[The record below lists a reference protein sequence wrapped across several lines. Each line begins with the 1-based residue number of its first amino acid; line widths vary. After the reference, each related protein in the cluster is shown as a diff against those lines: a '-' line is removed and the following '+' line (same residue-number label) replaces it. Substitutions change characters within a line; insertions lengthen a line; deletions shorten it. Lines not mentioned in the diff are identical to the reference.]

1 MNKFIQCALAAS
13 LIAAPALSFAEDWK
27 FGIGTGFYALD
38 IDGDTGFDTN
48 LLGSVDFDASL
59 DAGEVRDVME
69 SAFGFGGFAKQG
81 DWTILLSAA
90 QMELE
95 DDVSGNVGAT
105 DIDVDVKY
113 TRGKAEL
120 AAVYNFAASGDHS
133 FGVLFGLNHTA
144 QEYEVN
150 ISGGAS
156 LSGTFDDSWTDVIVG
171 VTHSYP
177 ISPTMIWTSR
187 ADVGSE
193 GRAFID
199 TGITWVLSKS
209 WTTRLYASAT
219 QYDYESGSRGSSD
232 WYKYDATESGVGLSA
247 AYMF

>member
-1 MNKFIQCALAAS
+1 MNKLIKFALAGS

-27 FGIGTGFYALD
+27 FGIGTGLYALN

-48 LLGSVDFDASL
+48 LLGTVDFDASM
-59 DAGEVRDVME
+59 DADELREVMD

-81 DWTILLSAA
+81 DWTILFSAA

-95 DDVSGNVGAT
+95 DNVSGNVGAT
-105 DIDVDVKY
+105 DIDVDVKF
-113 TRGKAEL
+113 TGGKAEL
-120 AAVYNFAASGDHS
+120 AAVYDFAKSGDHT
-133 FGVLFGLNHTA
+133 FGVLLGLNHTW
-144 QEYEVN
+144 QEYDVD

-156 LSGTFDDSWTDVIVG
+156 FKGSVDDSWTDVIVG
-171 VTHSYP
+171 VTHTYP
-177 ISPTMIWTSR
+177 ISPTMIWSSR